1 MDSQKPEIYVI
12 IYEEGI
18 LPFNQVDQRRLIMR
32 INLPTKNTFY
42 ISLVLA
48 VLGLILSF
56 GVLPALTPFAIW
68 FVIVGYAYLVTGL
81 FVKGM

>member
-1 MDSQKPEIYVI
+1 M
-12 IYEEGI
+12 
-18 LPFNQVDQRRLIMR
+18 RL
-32 INLPTKNTFY
+32 NLPTKNTFY

-48 VLGLILSF
+48 VVGLILSF
-56 GVLPALTPFAIW
+56 GVLPAFTSFAIW